1 MMSYYLSPSRRRHM
15 ARRWDVSRSEV
26 HIPVDVV
33 ADGEEFVLSAFV
45 PGIEADSLEIEVLED
60 TVTIQGEFSEMEQ
73 EGLRYLLRERPQGRF
88 MRRLRLPADLEA
100 NQAEAEVSNGVLELR
115 IPKTESAKTK
125 KIAVKVK

>member
-1 MMSYYLSPSRRRHM
+1 MMTYYLSPAHRRL
-15 ARRWDVSRSEV
+15 ARRWDVSRTDV

-33 ADGEEFVLSAFV
+33 ADGDEFILSALV
-45 PGIEADSLEIEVLED
+45 PGIEADSLEIEILED

-100 NQAEAEVSNGVLELR
+100 GKAEAEVSNGVLELR
-115 IPKTESAKTK
+115 IPKAESAKTK